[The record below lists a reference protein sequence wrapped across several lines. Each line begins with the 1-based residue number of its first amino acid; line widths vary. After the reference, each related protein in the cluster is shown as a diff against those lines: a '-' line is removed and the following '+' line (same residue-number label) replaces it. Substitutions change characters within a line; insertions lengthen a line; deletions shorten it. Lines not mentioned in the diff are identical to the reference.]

1 MNDQGVHLDG
11 IQIRV
16 ENLWKRFGSFEA
28 VKDVTFS
35 ADAGSITALLGPS
48 GSGKSTVL
56 RMIAGLETPSEGS
69 IWMGEEEHT
78 HKTVQERRVGF
89 VFQHYALFRHMSVA
103 QNVAFGLS
111 VRKVSRADQKERVA
125 ELLELVQLT
134 GFRDRYPDQLS
145 GGQRQR
151 VALARALAPRPPA
164 LLLDEPFGA
173 LDARVRQELRR
184 WLDELH
190 RELGV
195 TSLLVTHDQDEALE
209 LANRVVV
216 MHEGVVEQ
224 VGSPADVY
232 HDPSTPFVAGFV
244 GTANVLHGHVE
255 DGHVRFGDNRV
266 AGAAHLDE
274 GAAAR
279 AFVRPHDVRV
289 SATDTGTDSV
299 QATVERVTTLGW
311 LSRLQLRLPDE
322 QVLTA
327 ELPNDEMADIDVGS
341 TVWVDL
347 RRAKAFPS
355 DGEASVDDGAEA
367 ERSAVPAEASSA
379 AP

>member
-1 MNDQGVHLDG
+1 MTNEGVQLDG
-11 IQIRV
+11 IPIRV
-16 ENLWKRFGSFEA
+16 ERLWKRFGTFEA
-28 VKDVTFS
+28 VKDVTFT
-35 ADAGSITALLGPS
+35 AEAGSITALLGPS

-56 RMIAGLETPSEGS
+56 RMIAGLETPTEGS
-69 IWMGEEEHT
+69 IWMGDEEHT

-89 VFQHYALFRHMSVA
+89 VFQHYALFRHMNVE

-111 VRKVSRADQKERVA
+111 VRKVSRADQRERVA

-151 VALARALAPRPPA
+151 VALARALAPRPKV

-184 WLDELH
+184 WLDDLH

-216 MHEGVVEQ
+216 MHEGNVEQ
-224 VGSPADVY
+224 VGSPAEVY
-232 HDPSTPFVAGFV
+232 NEPATPFVAGFV
-244 GTANVLHGHVE
+244 GTANVLHGHVV
-255 DGHVRFGDNRV
+255 DGHVQFGDHRV
-266 AGAAHLDE
+266 AGAKHLDE

-279 AFVRPHDVRV
+279 AFVRPHDVHV
-289 SATDTGTDSV
+289 STAERADGAV
-299 QATVERVTTLGW
+299 KATVERIATLGW
-311 LSRLQLRLPDE
+311 LSRVQLRLDDD
-322 QVLTA
+322 QVISA
-327 ELPNDEMADIDVGS
+327 ELPNDELEDLPIGS

-347 RRAKAFPS
+347 RRAKAFHAGDALDVS
-355 DGEASVDDGAEA
+355 DPLVASEAVD
-367 ERSAVPAEASSA
+367 A
-379 AP
+379 AAQ

>member
-1 MNDQGVHLDG
+1 MINDVHIG
-11 IQIRV
+11 GTPIRV
-16 ENLWKRFGSFEA
+16 ENLWKRFGEFEA
-28 VKDVTFS
+28 VKDVTFT

-56 RMIAGLETPSEGS
+56 RMIAGLETPSEGR
-69 IWMGEEEHT
+69 IWMEGEEHT
-78 HKTVQERRVGF
+78 YKTVQERRIGF
-89 VFQHYALFRHMSVA
+89 VFQHYALFRHMNVA

-111 VRKVSRADQKERVA
+111 VRKLPKAEQRERVA

-151 VALARALAPRPPA
+151 VALARALAPRPKV

-173 LDARVRQELRR
+173 LDARVRQELRH

-209 LANRVVV
+209 LANRIVV
-216 MHEGVVEQ
+216 MHEGRVEQ
-224 VGSPADVY
+224 VGTPAEVY
-232 HDPSTPFVAGFV
+232 HEPATPFVAGFV
-244 GTANVLHGHVE
+244 GTANVLHGHVVG
-255 DGHVRFGDNRV
+255 GHVQFGEHRV
-266 AGAAHLDE
+266 AGAGHLDE

-279 AFVRPHDVRV
+279 AFVRPHDVRLSTV
-289 SATDTGTDSV
+289 DHNGGSV
-299 QATVERVTTLGW
+299 RATVERVATLGW
-311 LSRLQLRLPDE
+311 LSRVQLRLGDG

-327 ELPNDEMADIDVGS
+327 ELPNDELEDVALGT

-347 RRAKAFPS
+347 RRAKAFHS
-355 DGEASVDDGAEA
+355 EAGGEVVATDAEV
-367 ERSAVPAEASSA
+367 VPATA
-379 AP
+379 